1 MTCEYY
7 QLPTGECYAQKNG
20 PRTGCRGEKDKCN
33 CGAFTCEEKPRRT
46 TWEDHIRSLP
56 TEDLAKLLESNNCVV
71 CYFKPEFDCNDI
83 DKCNTCIR
91 SFLNSE
97 YNPMTITDAVNVLN
111 KVAMLN
117 TNSQEAMAVKK
128 LIEVVSESGLVKE

>member
-1 MTCEYY
+1 MICEYY
-7 QLPTGECYAQKNG
+7 QLPTGECFAQKNA
-20 PRTGCRGEKDKCN
+20 PRSNCLGEEDKCSCN
-33 CGAFTCEEKPRRT
+33 RFKYEEKGT

-71 CYFKPEFDCNDI
+71 CFFKPEFDCNDI
-83 DKCNTCIR
+83 LNCSTCIR

-111 KVAMLN
+111 KMDILK
-117 TNSQEAMAVKK
+117 TNSQEAMAIKK
-128 LIEVVSESGLVKE
+128 LIDIVTNSRF

>member
-7 QLPTGECYAQKNG
+7 QLPTGECYAQKNA
-20 PRTGCRGEKDKCN
+20 PRLNCLGEEDKCSCN
-33 CGAFTCEEKPRRT
+33 MFKYEGKGT

-71 CYFKPEFDCNDI
+71 CFFKPEFDCNDI
-83 DKCNTCIR
+83 LNCSTCIR

-111 KVAMLN
+111 KMDILK
-117 TNSQEAMAVKK
+117 TNSQEAMAIKK
-128 LIEVVSESGLVKE
+128 LIETVSDYGLV

>member
-7 QLPTGECYAQKNG
+7 QIPTGECYAQKNA
-20 PRTGCRGEKDKCN
+20 PRSNCLGEEDKCSCN
-33 CGAFTCEEKPRRT
+33 RFKYEENGT

-71 CYFKPEFDCNDI
+71 CFFKSEFDCNNI
-83 DKCNTCIR
+83 LNCSTCIR

-111 KVAMLN
+111 KATILN
-117 TNSQEAMAVKK
+117 TNSQEAMAIKK
-128 LIEVVSESGLVKE
+128 LVETVSDYGLV

>member
-1 MTCEYY
+1 MTCKYY

-20 PRTGCRGEKDKCN
+20 PRTGCRGEEDKCD
-33 CGAFTCEEKPRRT
+33 CGAFKCEEKPRRT

-56 TEDLAKLLESNNCVV
+56 IEDLAKLLESNNCVV
-71 CYFKPEFDCNDI
+71 CFFKPEFDCNDI
-83 DKCNTCIR
+83 LNCSTCIR

-111 KVAMLN
+111 KMDILK
-117 TNSQEAMAVKK
+117 TNSQEAMAIKK
-128 LIEVVSESGLVKE
+128 LIETVSDYGLV